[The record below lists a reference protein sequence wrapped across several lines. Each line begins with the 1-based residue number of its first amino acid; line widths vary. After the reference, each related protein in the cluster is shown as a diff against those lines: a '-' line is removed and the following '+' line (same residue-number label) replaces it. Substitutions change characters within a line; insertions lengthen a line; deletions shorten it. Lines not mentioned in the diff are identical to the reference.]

1 MRIRS
6 SLNAPLKK
14 GVLYNMKVL
23 KLGSVGPS
31 VELLQLALGR
41 AGARSLAPDGIFG
54 SATKAALR
62 AFQSDNGLAADGVAG
77 PATHRALMPYYTGF
91 ASHRIHRGDTLF
103 ALSQLYNVPLSA
115 ILTANPG
122 IAPEKLAVGSSVVI
136 PLPFDIVPT
145 NISFTSAL
153 VSYCVRGI
161 AARYPFVKTGQI
173 GKSVMGRPLWYLSIG
188 EGEKSVFYNA
198 AHHANEWITV
208 PLLLSFAEKLA
219 RAYAEGGK
227 IFGRSAKEIYKSAA
241 IYIAPC
247 VDPDGVDLVTGELTC
262 GEFYNGAV
270 RIAQSYPNIPFPS
283 GWKANI
289 RGTDLNLQYPAGW
302 EQARENKFAL
312 GVVGPAPADYVG
324 SSPLSAPE
332 SRAMYDFTLARSPQL
347 TLAYHTQGEVIY
359 WRYLDL
365 LPPRS
370 REIAETFSAVSGY
383 AVEETPF
390 ASGFAG
396 YKDWFIQNFDRPGYT
411 IEAGRGINP
420 LPTGQFDEIFE
431 DNLGILTLAPLLI

>member
-1 MRIRS
+1 
-6 SLNAPLKK
+6 
-14 GVLYNMKVL
+14 MKIL

-54 SATKAALR
+54 NATKAALR
-62 AFQSDNGLAADGVAG
+62 TFQSDNGLAADGVAG

-161 AARYPFVKTGQI
+161 AARYPFVKAGRL
-173 GKSVMGRPLWYLSIG
+173 GRSVMGKPLWYLALG
-188 EGEKSVFYNA
+188 DGEKRVFYNA
-198 AHHANEWITV
+198 AHHANEWITTPLLMKYLETLLRAAAAGETVFGYPAEDILFRAALTLV
-208 PLLLSFAEKLA
+208 PL
-219 RAYAEGGK
+219 
-227 IFGRSAKEIYKSAA
+227 
-241 IYIAPC
+241 
-247 VDPDGVDLVTGELTC
+247 VDPDGVDLVTGALPE
-262 GEFYNGAV
+262 GEAKE
-270 RIAQSYPNIPFPS
+270 RTAAIAAAFPAIPYPD

-289 RGTDLNLQYPAGW
+289 AGIDLNLQYPAGW

-312 GVVGPAPADYVG
+312 GIVSPAPADYVG
-324 SSPLSAPE
+324 ASPLSAPE
-332 SRAMYDFTLARSPQL
+332 SRAMYDFTLSLSPQL

-370 REIAETFSAVSGY
+370 REIADTFSAVSGY
-383 AVEETPF
+383 AAEETPF

-411 IEAGRGINP
+411 IEAGRGVNP
-420 LPTGQFDEIFE
+420 LPLGQFDQIFE

>member
-1 MRIRS
+1 
-6 SLNAPLKK
+6 
-14 GVLYNMKVL
+14 MKVL

-62 AFQSDNGLAADGVAG
+62 TFQSDNGLAADGVAG

-188 EGEKSVFYNA
+188 DGEKSVFYNA

-227 IFGRSAKEIYKSAA
+227 IFGRSAKEIYQSAA

-247 VDPDGVDLVTGELTC
+247 VDPDGVDLVTGELTG
-262 GEFYNGAV
+262 GEFYNGAK

-289 RGTDLNLQYPAGW
+289 RGTDLNLQYSAGW

-312 GVVGPAPADYVG
+312 GIAGPAPADYVG
-324 SSPLSAPE
+324 SAPLSAPE
-332 SRAMYDFTLARSPQL
+332 SRAMYDFTLALSPQL

-383 AVEETPF
+383 AAEETPF

-411 IEAGRGINP
+411 IEAGRGVNP
-420 LPTGQFDEIFE
+420 LPIGQFDEIFE

>member
-1 MRIRS
+1 
-6 SLNAPLKK
+6 
-14 GVLYNMKVL
+14 MKVL

-54 SATKAALR
+54 NATKAALR
-62 AFQSDNGLAADGVAG
+62 TFQSDNGLAADGVAG

-145 NISFTSAL
+145 NVSFTSTL
-153 VSYCVRGI
+153 VSFCVRGI
-161 AARYPFVKTGQI
+161 AARYPFVKAGRL
-173 GKSVMGRPLWYLSIG
+173 GRSVMGTPLWYLSIG

-227 IFGRSAKEIYKSAA
+227 IFGRSAKEMDHSAA
-241 IYIAPC
+241 LSKAPC
-247 VDPDGVDLVTGELTC
+247 VGADGRRCAERAMRPQHSVPVGLEGEYPRHGSKSAISGRVGAGAGEQIRSRRCRPGACRLCRLVS
-262 GEFYNGAV
+262 AV
-270 RIAQSYPNIPFPS
+270 R
-283 GWKANI
+283 G
-289 RGTDLNLQYPAGW
+289 
-302 EQARENKFAL
+302 
-312 GVVGPAPADYVG
+312 
-324 SSPLSAPE
+324 
-332 SRAMYDFTLARSPQL
+332 
-347 TLAYHTQGEVIY
+347 GE
-359 WRYLDL
+359 
-365 LPPRS
+365 PRD
-370 REIAETFSAVSGY
+370 V
-383 AVEETPF
+383 
-390 ASGFAG
+390 
-396 YKDWFIQNFDRPGYT
+396 
-411 IEAGRGINP
+411 
-420 LPTGQFDEIFE
+420 
-431 DNLGILTLAPLLI
+431 

>member
-1 MRIRS
+1 M
-6 SLNAPLKK
+6 
-14 GVLYNMKVL
+14 
-23 KLGSVGPS
+23 
-31 VELLQLALGR
+31 QLALGR

-54 SATKAALR
+54 NATKAALR
-62 AFQSDNGLAADGVAG
+62 TFQSDNGLAADGVAG

-161 AARYPFVKTGQI
+161 AARYPFVKP
-173 GKSVMGRPLWYLSIG
+173 GRSGSRSWAGRCGIFRSARA
-188 EGEKSVFYNA
+188 KKRFYNA

-227 IFGRSAKEIYKSAA
+227 IFGRSAKEIYQSAA

-247 VDPDGVDLVTGELTC
+247 VDPDGVDLVTGELTG
-262 GEFYNGAV
+262 GEFYDGAV
-270 RIAQSYPNIPFPS
+270 RIAQNYPNVPFPS

-289 RGTDLNLQYPAGW
+289 RGTDLNLQYPAG
-302 EQARENKFAL
+302 
-312 GVVGPAPADYVG
+312 G
-324 SSPLSAPE
+324 SRRGRTNSLSALSARRLPTM
-332 SRAMYDFTLARSPQL
+332 SARLRCPRRRAARCMIS
-347 TLAYHTQGEVIY
+347 
-359 WRYLDL
+359 
-365 LPPRS
+365 RS
-370 REIAETFSAVSGY
+370 RSRRS
-383 AVEETPF
+383 
-390 ASGFAG
+390 
-396 YKDWFIQNFDRPGYT
+396 
-411 IEAGRGINP
+411 
-420 LPTGQFDEIFE
+420 
-431 DNLGILTLAPLLI
+431 

>member
-1 MRIRS
+1 
-6 SLNAPLKK
+6 
-14 GVLYNMKVL
+14 MKVL

-54 SATKAALR
+54 NATKAALR
-62 AFQSDNGLAADGVAG
+62 TFQSDNGLAADGVAG

-122 IAPEKLAVGSSVVI
+122 ITPEKLAVGSSVVI

-227 IFGRSAKEIYKSAA
+227 IFGRSAKEIYQSAA

-247 VDPDGVDLVTGELTC
+247 VCLLYT
-262 GEFYNGAV
+262 
-270 RIAQSYPNIPFPS
+270 SPS
-283 GWKANI
+283 PGDI
-289 RGTDLNLQYPAGW
+289 S
-302 EQARENKFAL
+302 
-312 GVVGPAPADYVG
+312 G
-324 SSPLSAPE
+324 SRMPSSA
-332 SRAMYDFTLARSPQL
+332 
-347 TLAYHTQGEVIY
+347 
-359 WRYLDL
+359 
-365 LPPRS
+365 
-370 REIAETFSAVSGY
+370 
-383 AVEETPF
+383 
-390 ASGFAG
+390 
-396 YKDWFIQNFDRPGYT
+396 
-411 IEAGRGINP
+411 
-420 LPTGQFDEIFE
+420 
-431 DNLGILTLAPLLI
+431 